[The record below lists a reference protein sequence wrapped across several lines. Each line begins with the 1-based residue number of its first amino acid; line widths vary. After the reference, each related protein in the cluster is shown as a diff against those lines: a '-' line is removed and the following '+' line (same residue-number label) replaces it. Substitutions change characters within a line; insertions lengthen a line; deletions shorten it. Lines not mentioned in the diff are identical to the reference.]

1 MNNPID
7 ILKVI
12 FLGIIEGLTE
22 FIPVSST
29 AHLLISSHLIN
40 FEAVQNFVLE
50 IAIQLGAIIAI
61 CIIYRKKIFLTIIE
75 INQAKSQKFVLNL
88 LIAFLPA
95 VIIGF
100 IFHDVIKNY
109 FFNNFTIAISLIIGG
124 IIMIIVDRNDRKYQI
139 ENVDQMT
146 YKKSLIIGFCQCLA
160 MIPGVSRSGSTIIS
174 AMLCKVNRNTACE
187 FSFFL
192 AIPTILSACCYDVIK
207 NFSNLNFAELEL
219 ILIGT
224 FSSFISAILVI
235 NWFIKYVSKHNF
247 FGFGVYRIII
257 GIMIMIFLT

>member
-1 MNNPID
+1 
-7 ILKVI
+7 
-12 FLGIIEGLTE
+12 
-22 FIPVSST
+22 
-29 AHLLISSHLIN
+29 
-40 FEAVQNFVLE
+40 
-50 IAIQLGAIIAI
+50 
-61 CIIYRKKIFLTIIE
+61 
-75 INQAKSQKFVLNL
+75 
-88 LIAFLPA
+88 
-95 VIIGF
+95 
-100 IFHDVIKNY
+100 
-109 FFNNFTIAISLIIGG
+109 
-124 IIMIIVDRNDRKYQI
+124 MIIVDRNDRKYQI